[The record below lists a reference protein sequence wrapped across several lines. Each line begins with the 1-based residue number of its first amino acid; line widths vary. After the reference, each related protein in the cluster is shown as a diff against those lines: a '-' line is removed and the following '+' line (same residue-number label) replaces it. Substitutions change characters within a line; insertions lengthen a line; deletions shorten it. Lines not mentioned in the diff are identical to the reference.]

1 MYNSKPSQEGFLK
14 TTGIMNK
21 PTADQI
27 NPELIEQWKK
37 QHGTVLVFRA
47 GEGKDKKVGYFHTP
61 TRKAYSYAS
70 VAGQKDPMEFNSIL
84 FKESFLGGDIEIIEN
99 NDYFMSISQNVEK
112 LMNLM
117 VVEVEK
123 L

>member
-1 MYNSKPSQEGFLK
+1 
-14 TTGIMNK
+14 MNK

-27 NPELIEQWKK
+27 TPELIQEWKK
-37 QHGTVLVFRA
+37 QHGTVLVFRE
-47 GEGKDKKVGYFHTP
+47 GENENKKVGYFHTP

-84 FKESFLGGDIEIIEN
+84 FKESFLVGDIEIIEN
-99 NDYFMSISQNVEK
+99 NDYFISISQNVEK